1 MYLILALQLFYA
13 PFGGSDGS
21 TLSAT
26 ELNTQVTLFTL
37 YTQSALGG
45 LLAGLQKT
53 ISQGPPLVG
62 GVGRLAE
69 LHADVVALISEYG
82 PVEMA
87 IEQVFVNRNLQTA
100 TSVGRASGVILLAAA
115 QAGIPAFEYTPS
127 AVKLAVCG
135 VGDAAKAQV
144 ATVVAMRLGL
154 DAAPKPV
161 DASDAVAVA
170 LCHMQSSSLRRA
182 VEAAG

>member
-1 MYLILALQLFYA
+1 MYVLGIDPGLSTTGYAVVELATR
-13 PFGGSDGS
+13 PR
-21 TLSAT
+21 
-26 ELNTQVTLFTL
+26 
-37 YTQSALGG
+37 ALA
-45 LLAGLQKT
+45 AGAFRT
-53 ISQGPPLVG
+53 SPADPIGC
-62 GVGRLAE
+62 RLEE

-82 PVEMA
+82 PAEMA

-115 QAGIPAFEYTPS
+115 QAGIPTFEYTPS

-144 ATVVAMRLGL
+144 ASVVAMRLGL

-170 LCHMQSSSLRRA
+170 LCHLQSSSLRRA